1 MTSREMN
8 GKDDSRT
15 NSRDFLVGAFIGA
28 LAGAAAALLFAPKS
42 GKDLRTT
49 INGQTNNILEKT
61 DKVKEKALNKS
72 NELASAAKE
81 KASSVV
87 HSVSHQSHE
96 LLGKVKDK
104 QVDDENIDGG
114 SEDLFQPSST
124 SSEEIQRKLEETQRA
139 FDETELKLNH

>member
-8 GKDDSRT
+8 GKDGSKT

-49 INGQTNNILEKT
+49 INGQTNTILEKT
-61 DKVKEKALNKS
+61 DKVKEKALSKS
-72 NELASAAKE
+72 NELATVAKE

-96 LLGKVKDK
+96 LLDKVRDK
-104 QVDDENIDGG
+104 QVLDESVDEVSAG
-114 SEDLFQPSST
+114 SNN
-124 SSEEIQRKLEETQRA
+124 EEIQRKLEETQRA

>member
-42 GKDLRTT
+42 GRDLRTT

-61 DKVKEKALNKS
+61 DKVKEKALSKS
-72 NELASAAKE
+72 NELANVAKE

-96 LLGKVKDK
+96 LLEKVRDK
-104 QVDDENIDGG
+104 QVLDESDRD
-114 SEDLFQPSST
+114 SADFQN

-139 FDETELKLNH
+139 FDETESKLNH

>member
-8 GKDDSRT
+8 GKDDSKT
-15 NSRDFLVGAFIGA
+15 NSRDFLAGAFIGA

-72 NELASAAKE
+72 NELATVAKE

-87 HSVSHQSHE
+87 HSVSNQSHE
-96 LLGKVKDK
+96 LLGKVRDK
-104 QVDDENIDGG
+104 QVSDEGNAGD
-114 SEDLFQPSST
+114 SEDSSQLPQT
-124 SSEEIQRKLEETQRA
+124 NSEEIQRKLAETQRA
-139 FDETELKLNH
+139 FDDTEMKLNH

>member
-8 GKDDSRT
+8 GKEGSKT
-15 NSRDFLVGAFIGA
+15 NSRDFLAGAFIGA

-61 DKVKEKALNKS
+61 DKVKEKALSKS
-72 NELASAAKE
+72 NELATVAKE

-87 HSVSHQSHE
+87 QSVSHQSHE
-96 LLGKVKDK
+96 LLEKVKDK
-104 QVDDENIDGG
+104 QVGESAEGDVAD
-114 SEDLFQPSST
+114 SHAPTST
-124 SSEEIQRKLEETQRA
+124 NSDEIQRKLAETQRA

>member
-49 INGQTNNILEKT
+49 INGQTINILEKT
-61 DKVKEKALNKS
+61 DKVKEKALSKS
-72 NELASAAKE
+72 NELATVAKE

-87 HSVSHQSHE
+87 HSVSHQSQE
-96 LLGKVKDK
+96 LLEKVRDK
-104 QVDDENIDGG
+104 QVLDESVNRD
-114 SEDLFQPSST
+114 SADFHN
-124 SSEEIQRKLEETQRA
+124 SSEEIQRRLEETQRA
-139 FDETELKLNH
+139 FDETESKLNH